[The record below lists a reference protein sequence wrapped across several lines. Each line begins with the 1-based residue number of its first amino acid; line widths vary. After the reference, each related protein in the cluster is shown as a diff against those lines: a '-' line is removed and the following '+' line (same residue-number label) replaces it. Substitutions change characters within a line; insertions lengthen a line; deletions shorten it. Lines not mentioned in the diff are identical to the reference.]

1 MGKQKDQEG
10 SGKGIYRMFSIIMSL
25 TDFERVALER
35 DRLAIDR
42 ERVRSQAIREL
53 LLTYSS
59 VKSGKLVT
67 TAFHPR

>member
-10 SGKGIYRMFSIIMSL
+10 SRKRIIRDVLDMLL
-25 TDFERVALER
+25 TDVGRLALDK
-35 DRLAIDR
+35 DRLTLDR
-42 ERVRSQAIREL
+42 ERARSQAIREL

>member
-10 SGKGIYRMFSIIMSL
+10 SGKGIYRMFSIIMLL
-25 TDFERVALER
+25 TDFGRVALER

-59 VKSGKLVT
+59 VKSGMSVT

>member
-10 SGKGIYRMFSIIMSL
+10 SGIYRMFSIIMSL
-25 TDFERVALER
+25 TDVERVALER

-42 ERVRSQAIREL
+42 ERARSQAIREL

-59 VKSGKLVT
+59 VKSGMPVT

>member
-1 MGKQKDQEG
+1 
-10 SGKGIYRMFSIIMSL
+10 MSL
-25 TDFERVALER
+25 TDVGRLALDN
-35 DRLAIDR
+35 DRLALDR
-42 ERVRSQAIREL
+42 ERARSQAIREL

>member
-10 SGKGIYRMFSIIMSL
+10 SRKRIIRDVLDMSL
-25 TDFERVALER
+25 TDVGRLALDK
-35 DRLAIDR
+35 DRLARDR
-42 ERVRSQAIREL
+42 ERARSQAIREL

>member
-10 SGKGIYRMFSIIMSL
+10 SRKRIIRDVLDMSL
-25 TDFERVALER
+25 TEVRRLALDK
-35 DRLAIDR
+35 DRLALDR
-42 ERVRSQAIREL
+42 ERARSQAIREL

>member
-1 MGKQKDQEG
+1 
-10 SGKGIYRMFSIIMSL
+10 MFSIIMSL
-25 TDFERVALER
+25 TDFGRVALER

-59 VKSGKLVT
+59 VKSGMSVT

>member
-1 MGKQKDQEG
+1 
-10 SGKGIYRMFSIIMSL
+10 MSL
-25 TDFERVALER
+25 TEVGRLALDK
-35 DRLAIDR
+35 DRLALDR
-42 ERVRSQAIREL
+42 ERARSQAIREL

>member
-10 SGKGIYRMFSIIMSL
+10 SGKEIYRMFSIIMSL
-25 TDFERVALER
+25 TDVERVALER

-42 ERVRSQAIREL
+42 ERARSQAIREL

-59 VKSGKLVT
+59 VKSGMPVT

>member
-10 SGKGIYRMFSIIMSL
+10 SRKRIIRDVFDMSL
-25 TDFERVALER
+25 TDVGRLALDK
-35 DRLAIDR
+35 DRLALDR
-42 ERVRSQAIREL
+42 ERARSQAIREL

>member
-10 SGKGIYRMFSIIMSL
+10 SRKRIIRDVLDMSL
-25 TDFERVALER
+25 TEVGRLALDK
-35 DRLAIDR
+35 DRLALDR
-42 ERVRSQAIREL
+42 ERARSQAIREL

-67 TAFHPR
+67 TTFHPR

>member
-10 SGKGIYRMFSIIMSL
+10 SRKRIIRDVLDMSL
-25 TDFERVALER
+25 TDVGGLALDK
-35 DRLAIDR
+35 DRLARDR
-42 ERVRSQAIREL
+42 ERARSQAIREL

>member
-10 SGKGIYRMFSIIMSL
+10 SRKRIIRDVLDMSL
-25 TDFERVALER
+25 TDVGRLALDK
-35 DRLAIDR
+35 DRLAFDR
-42 ERVRSQAIREL
+42 ERARSQAIREL

>member
-10 SGKGIYRMFSIIMSL
+10 SRKRIIRDVLDMSL
-25 TDFERVALER
+25 TEVGRLALDK
-35 DRLAIDR
+35 DRLALDR
-42 ERVRSQAIREL
+42 ERARSQAIREL